1 MAEGDALSELLYEN
15 EQLRR
20 AVDGGL
26 AAAGGGVG
34 ASADA
39 AAAGASGVGHCV
51 RLRAGAAV
59 RLRSCMDAWKVFT
72 LRSRWRRHAAQA
84 GRCAASHRTPL
95 GVSQTI
101 GPTPPPLPPRTHT
114 LLRESRHSRAPFS
127 PRLALLIDRRTRRS
141 LGELRRTWHL
151 SLPHNREQLREHRK
165 SSSIDGGSVTVSSV

>member
-1 MAEGDALSELLYEN
+1 MAGRAFLQARVAEWDALSELLHEN

-84 GRCAASHRTPL
+84 GR
-95 GVSQTI
+95 
-101 GPTPPPLPPRTHT
+101 
-114 LLRESRHSRAPFS
+114 
-127 PRLALLIDRRTRRS
+127 LALLIDRRTRRS